1 MRVKETYLLFLIVIG
16 LVSLSIYST
25 YALFTEEYVVG
36 SVNLNASNYI
46 FNLDKVT
53 EYKRIDTY
61 ANRNR
66 DIVITLL
73 NSNNSNLYYGLYTN
87 INSECVNIAYDEDMA
102 LPYDNIGVGMSKTIR
117 LNVSNSCSNN
127 YAFNLYIVT
136 DSNSLID
143 KKILDDDKKL
153 IVNEALKK
161 EEEVKDNNEVRD
173 TTNDNDVVEE
183 KLISHIESLGNEIIK
198 KDQYGNFRYYGK
210 DIDNYLKIDKD
221 IYRIIGVIDSIDSD
235 GVKSKRVKI
244 IRENS
249 LGKYD
254 YDGENNFKIIN
265 SLDIN
270 KDLFDKVKYYVNEL
284 DNNYTRFDD
293 YYDKEIDDKGNSYI
307 DYFGVMYVSD
317 YLYSL
322 GSCDSDLYSDNQCYS
337 YLSKDGYE
345 DITMNKFKDTDN
357 VFTIN
362 NNVLETNKNKGDVR
376 VVGYLNKDLKLVSGS
391 GKANNP
397 YVVSK

>member
-136 DSNSLID
+136 DSSSLSD

-198 KDQYGNFRYYGK
+198 KDQYSNFRYYGK